1 MKQNFIRICICLLS
15 LCLAACTAKDHSM
28 TEPQTESPE
37 LTVTEDALPGL
48 MYVKTKTEL
57 TELSNGAYNFTPV
70 FFIGGEFEERQR
82 AEGLHLWYVA
92 SFDSNV
98 PLTKAGAELYDLPD
112 VEFVEPVT
120 QIEPREFNDPHW
132 SKQWSLYNDG
142 QKSIGASGEKLLG
155 CDLNVLKAWQ
165 ITTGSPNVI
174 VAVSDTG
181 CDLEHED
188 LKQNL
193 WVNEAELYG
202 QAGVDDDGNGYVD
215 DIHGQTF
222 CCDET
227 GAHLAPS
234 IEAGDHGTHVAGTIA
249 AVSNNG
255 LGISGIA
262 GGNGSADSGVRLMI
276 IQTISNNEKYG
287 YNLPARAF
295 QYAADNGAT
304 IINCS
309 WGTKDGRPTP
319 EVVKV
324 GIEYFNKYAGINKYG
339 EQTGPMA
346 GGLCIFAAGNETA
359 TVGYPAMEE
368 NVMAVG
374 SVGADFAPAYYTNYG
389 EWVDIAG
396 IGGDAK
402 KGYQIYS
409 TLPGSKYGNMQ
420 GTSMACPSVS
430 GVAALALS
438 KYQKQG
444 FTRENLF
451 EILTK
456 TANPVIYN
464 YGSKKLGSG
473 LVDAF
478 AALNYDDSAPQK
490 PAGIKAEAT
499 ANIINVTI
507 PNTDTKLRTYRIF
520 LSGES
525 LASLDPRNPSSEV
538 SVSKIDIKGTETEVK
553 TSFALEFS
561 KTYYLRVE
569 SENYMG
575 LFSSLSDEIVVATG
589 ENHKPVISAPQ
600 GTEFVFKSHQVGYV
614 PLNVEDPDGHA
625 LSCSLT
631 GDLKNFDLKRV
642 DGGVQIVVNSLK
654 VADDKTYSGK
664 LVADDSYDSSE
675 IEVKIT
681 ILPNNAPEK
690 KSDID
695 NSLFASLG
703 TRKDLDIAS
712 HFDDPDGETL
722 SYTIS
727 CDTEGIV
734 LLSPSSAGIYTFE
747 AKSYGETEVTVVARD
762 ARGANVETRFKVVV
776 RDGKEA
782 LDIYP
787 NPVVDYLNV
796 RPATEGSL
804 EVSVFSRAG
813 AKVCS
818 SESTPAD
825 PFNPVRVDMSTV
837 SAGIYTVV
845 VKSAEETSTRVII
858 KQ

>member
-1 MKQNFIRICICLLS
+1 MKQNFIRICICILS
-15 LCLAACTAKDHSM
+15 LSLAACTAKDNSM

-37 LTVTEDALPGL
+37 IAVTEDAVPGL

-57 TELSNGAYNFTPV
+57 TELSNGAYNFTPA

-82 AEGLHLWYVA
+82 AAGLHLWYVA
-92 SFDSNV
+92 SFDPLV
-98 PLTKAGAELYDLPD
+98 PLTKAGAELYDLPE
-112 VEFVEPVT
+112 VEFVEPVG
-120 QIEPREFNDPHW
+120 QIETREFNDPHW

-142 QKSIGASGEKLLG
+142 QSTIGASGEKLFG
-155 CDLNVLKAWQ
+155 CDMNVLKAWQ
-165 ITTGSPNVI
+165 ITTGSPNI
-174 VAVSDTG
+174 IIAVSDTG

-215 DIHGQTF
+215 DIHGQSF
-222 CCDET
+222 CCDAT
-227 GAHLAPS
+227 GANLAPS

-255 LGISGIA
+255 VGISGIA

-319 EVVKV
+319 EIVKV

-389 EWVDIAG
+389 DWVDIAG

-420 GTSMACPSVS
+420 GTSMACPGVT
-430 GVAALALS
+430 GVAALVLS

-451 EILTK
+451 EILTQ
-456 TANPVIYN
+456 TANPIIYN
-464 YGSKKLGSG
+464 YGSKKLGKG
-473 LVDAF
+473 LVDAY
-478 AALNYDDSAPQK
+478 AALNYEDSAPEK
-490 PAGIKAEAT
+490 PSDIKAEAT
-499 ANIINVTI
+499 ANIINISI
-507 PNTDTKLRTYRIF
+507 PNTDTKLRAYRFF
-520 LSGES
+520 LSEGS

-538 SVSKIDIKGTETEVK
+538 SVSQLDIKGSETEVK
-553 TSFALEFS
+553 TSFALEFN
-561 KTYYLRVE
+561 KTYHLRVE
-569 SENYMG
+569 TENYMG
-575 LFSSLSDEIVVATG
+575 LVSPLSDEMTIATG
-589 ENHKPVISAPQ
+589 ENHKPVISAPE

-614 PLNVEDPDGHA
+614 PLNVTDPDGHA
-625 LSCSLT
+625 LSYSLT
-631 GDLKNFDLKRV
+631 GDLKNFDVKKV

-654 VADDKTYSGK
+654 VPDNKTYSGS
-664 LVADDSYDSSE
+664 LVADDSYDTSE
-675 IEVKIT
+675 IAVKIT
-681 ILPNNAPEK
+681 ILQNNAPEK
-690 KSDID
+690 KSDIE

-703 TRKDLDIAS
+703 TRKELDVAS
-712 HFDDPDGETL
+712 HFNDPDGETL
-722 SYTIS
+722 SYIIS
-727 CDTEGIV
+727 CETEGIV
-734 LLSPSSAGIYTFE
+734 SLSPSSTGIYTVD
-747 AKSYGETEVTVVARD
+747 ARTYGETLVKATAKD
-762 ARGANVETRFKVVV
+762 ARGASVETSFKVVV

-782 LDIYP
+782 LDLYP

-796 RPATEGSL
+796 RPAKEETL
-804 EVSVFSRAG
+804 DVSVFSRAG
-813 AKVCS
+813 AKICS
-818 SESTPAD
+818 SESTQAD
-825 PFNPVRVDMSTV
+825 PFNPVRIDMSAV
-837 SAGIYTVV
+837 SAGVYTVV
-845 VKSAEETSTRVII
+845 IKSAEETSTRVII

>member
-28 TEPQTESPE
+28 TEPKTESPE
-37 LTVTEDALPGL
+37 LTVTEDAVPGL

-92 SFDSNV
+92 SFDPNV
-98 PLTKAGAELYDLPD
+98 PLTKAGAELNDLPD

-120 QIEPREFNDPHW
+120 QIETREFNDPHW

-142 QKSIGASGEKLLG
+142 QKSIGASGEKLFG

-276 IQTISNNEKYG
+276 IQSISGNEKFP

-295 QYAADNGAT
+295 QYAADNGAS

-309 WGTKDGRPTP
+309 WGTKNAQPTP
-319 EVVKV
+319 EVTKA
-324 GIEYFNKYAGINKYG
+324 GIEYFNKYAGMNKNN
-339 EQTGPMA
+339 EQVGPMA
-346 GGLCIFAAGNETA
+346 GGLCIFAAGNESA

-368 NVMAVG
+368 NVMAVS
-374 SVGADFAPAYYTNYG
+374 SVGADFVPAYYTNYG
-389 EWVDIAG
+389 DWVDIAG

-430 GVAALALS
+430 GVAALVLS
-438 KYQKQG
+438 KFQKPG

-451 EILTK
+451 EILTR
-456 TANPVIYN
+456 TANPIIYN
-464 YGSKKLGSG
+464 YTSKNLGSG
-473 LVDAF
+473 LVDAY
-478 AALNYDDSAPQK
+478 AALNYEDSAPAK
-490 PAGIKAEAT
+490 PSGIKAEST
-499 ANIINVTI
+499 ANVIKLSV
-507 PNTDTKLRTYRIF
+507 PNTDTNLRICRFF
-520 LSGES
+520 LSEGS

-538 SVSKIDIKGTETEVK
+538 SVYQLDIKGSEAEVE
-553 TSFALEFS
+553 TSFALDFN
-561 KTYYLRVE
+561 KTYHIRVE
-569 SENYMG
+569 TENYIG
-575 LFSSLSDEIVVATG
+575 LVSPLSDEIIIATG
-589 ENHKPVISAPQ
+589 NNNKPVISAPE

-614 PLNVEDPDGHA
+614 PLNVVDPDGHA
-625 LSCSLT
+625 LSYSLT
-631 GDLKNFDLKRV
+631 GDLNNFTVKKV

-654 VADDKTYSGK
+654 VPDNKTYSGS
-664 LVADDSYDSSE
+664 LVADDSYDTSE
-675 IEVKIT
+675 IAIKIT
-681 ILPNNAPEK
+681 ILQNNAPEK
-690 KSDID
+690 ISDID

-703 TRKDLDIAS
+703 TSKDLDVAS
-712 HFDDPDGETL
+712 HFNDPDGETL
-722 SYTIS
+722 SYIIS
-727 CDTEGIV
+727 CETEGIV
-734 LLSPSSAGIYTFE
+734 SLSPSSNGIYTLN
-747 AKSYGETEVTVVARD
+747 ARTYGETLVKVAAKD
-762 ARGANVETRFKVVV
+762 ARGASVETSFKVVV
-776 RDGKEA
+776 RDGKET
-782 LDIYP
+782 LDLYP

-796 RPATEGSL
+796 RPANEETL

-813 AKVCS
+813 AKICS
-818 SESTPAD
+818 SESTQAD
-825 PFNPVRVDMSTV
+825 PFNPVRIDMSGV
-837 SAGIYTVV
+837 SAGIYIVV
-845 VKSAEETSTRVII
+845 IKSAEETSTRSII